1 MAASS
6 CPFPFPLVMLG
17 KLFRALCLQHPYVR
31 VIDIQQPVEAHV
43 HAERNI
49 DQIIVLLFQ
58 SIINSGQAVD
68 DLQNIHRLVI
78 LLEVVLVQG
87 IACSRQIQEIHCKNK
102 ETQWRLQRDS
112 GCTTSIQKVVI
123 DTTVCLAY
131 MSGQR
136 TFYILWKS
144 GVRLVPRLPQV
155 HCLFS
160 CGLRQQCL

>member
-1 MAASS
+1 MWQPTH
-6 CPFPFPLVMLG
+6 CPFPFPLVVLG
-17 KLFRALCLQHPYVR
+17 KLFKALCLQHPYVR

-43 HAERNI
+43 YAERNI

-58 SIINSGQAVD
+58 SIINSGQAVN

-87 IACSRQIQEIHCKNK
+87 IACSRQIQEIHCWNK
-102 ETQWRLQRDS
+102 KRYNKACRET
-112 GCTTSIQKVVI
+112 VVVLPVSKRI
-123 DTTVCLAY
+123 CLAY

-136 TFYILWKS
+136 TFYVLWKS
-144 GVRLVPRLPQV
+144 GARLVSRLLQV

-160 CGLRQQCL
+160 CGLR